1 MAQSFDPIKGA
12 AAPFLRDNV
21 DAMMI
26 APRTPAEKG
35 GAATQGGAETV
46 LPADLF
52 AHLRFPE
59 GKEDPGFVLNRQEFR
74 EAKFI
79 IAGRNFGCGSARE
92 HAVWALR
99 AFGISAV
106 IAPSF
111 GALFYGNCFKN
122 RLVPVELAVE
132 EVARL
137 AQECAPGAP
146 SALLTLDL
154 GQRVVVSPS
163 GRRIAFSLPAFR
175 YQQLAEGLDEIEMT
189 LHHRD
194 SIDQFRDRA
203 LAARP
208 WLLAQQQQQ
217 QQ

>member
-1 MAQSFDPIKGA
+1 MAQPPEKITGA

-46 LPADLF
+46 RADDLF

-59 GKEDPGFVLNRQEFR
+59 GKDNPDFVLNKAEFCNAR
-74 EAKFI
+74 FL

-99 AFGISAV
+99 AFGIAGV

-122 RLVPVELAVE
+122 GLVPIELSDAEIARLV
-132 EVARL
+132 R
-137 AQECAPGAP
+137 ECTPGAP

-154 GQRVVVSPS
+154 ARREIVSPS
-163 GRRIAFSLPAFR
+163 GRGIGFALPAFR
-175 YQQLAEGLDEIEMT
+175 YQQLIEGLDEIDMT
-189 LHHRD
+189 L
-194 SIDQFRDRA
+194 QQRDRIVEFCRRTVA
-203 LAARP
+203 AKPWLAAAR
-208 WLLAQQQQQ
+208 QT
-217 QQ
+217 

>member
-1 MAQSFDPIKGA
+1 MAQPPTKISGA

-46 LPADLF
+46 RAEDLF
-52 AHLRFPE
+52 AHLRSPE
-59 GKEDPGFVLNRQEFR
+59 GKDNPDFVLNKAEFR
-74 EAKFI
+74 SARFL

-99 AFGISAV
+99 ACGIAGV
-106 IAPSF
+106 VAPSF

-122 RLVPVELAVE
+122 GLVPIELADAE
-132 EVARL
+132 IARL

-154 GQRVVVSPS
+154 VRREVVSPT
-163 GRRIAFSLPAFR
+163 GRAIGFALPAFR
-175 YQQLAEGLDEIEMT
+175 YQQLIEGLDEIDMT
-189 LHHRD
+189 L
-194 SIDQFRDRA
+194 QQRDRIVEFRRSA
-203 LAARP
+203 VAAKP
-208 WLLAQQQQQ
+208 WLATARQR
-217 QQ
+217 

>member
-1 MAQSFDPIKGA
+1 MAQPSEKISGA

-46 LPADLF
+46 RACDLF

-59 GKEDPGFVLNRQEFR
+59 GKENPDFVLNRPEFR
-74 EAKFI
+74 SAKFL

-99 AFGISAV
+99 AFGIVGV

-122 RLVPVELAVE
+122 GLVPIELPE
-132 EVARL
+132 GEVTRL

-154 GQRVVVSPS
+154 AQREIVSQS
-163 GRRIAFSLPAFR
+163 GRTVAFALPAFR
-175 YQQLAEGLDEIEMT
+175 YQQLIEGLDEIDMT
-189 LHHRD
+189 L
-194 SIDQFRDRA
+194 QQRDRIVEFRRRTVA
-203 LAARP
+203 TKPWLAAAR
-208 WLLAQQQQQ
+208 QR
-217 QQ
+217 